1 MYDVQVPF
9 PFAASI
15 STGGATARV
24 STLGNNP
31 SVDTSTQP
39 EDVWSGAVLG
49 VLNSIDHKFIPKP
62 QTPTS
67 MEIVSDSAN
76 DTAAGTGARTVAVVY
91 LDANYASKTTV
102 LTMNGVTPVALP
114 ETVMRV
120 NMVAVSTSGTF
131 GGNNIGNISIRAAGG
146 LGATYQYLIAGLGFA
161 RSSMF
166 TVPDKV
172 SVDLM
177 SIFVSINRVDTNVRA
192 ATFSLCN
199 QNQAGRLIK
208 GLELAITSDNPY
220 RHEAAGVPLINYAA
234 RTDFWLR
241 CEAVSLSGT
250 NVTGSL
256 FGYTRNPVNFTL

>member
-76 DTAAGTGARTVAVVY
+76 DAAAGTGARTVAVVY
-91 LDANYASKTTV
+91 LDANYASKTAV
-102 LTMNGVTPVALP
+102 LTLNGLTPVALP

-131 GGNNIGNISIRAAGG
+131 GGNNIGNISIR
-146 LGATYQYLIAGLGFA
+146 
-161 RSSMF
+161 
-166 TVPDKV
+166 
-172 SVDLM
+172 
-177 SIFVSINRVDTNVRA
+177 
-192 ATFSLCN
+192 
-199 QNQAGRLIK
+199 
-208 GLELAITSDNPY
+208 
-220 RHEAAGVPLINYAA
+220 
-234 RTDFWLR
+234 
-241 CEAVSLSGT
+241 
-250 NVTGSL
+250 
-256 FGYTRNPVNFTL
+256 